1 MSEHQSRSELPLT
14 FMLCVGWAQLCRRL
28 DVQML
33 GRMQV
38 SSLMSEQILQ
48 IDCSNLEAS
57 RLPPSRAFDR
67 VKTHPHILHGYG
79 LADSA
84 LWTSI
89 AHASAQIRNLGM
101 SADAWR
107 LSSTWTELLT
117 TDLAAHL
124 AALTLQGLLCC
135 CVYAAAGQAW
145 WRGLFILLHAVPA
158 NNCSLPCKEQ

>member
-1 MSEHQSRSELPLT
+1 MMQE
-14 FMLCVGWAQLCRRL
+14 VGFAK
-28 DVQML
+28 VSL

-67 VKTHPHILHGYG
+67 MKTHPHMLHGEG
-79 LADSA
+79 LADFA

-89 AHASAQIRNLGM
+89 THARANIRILGISAH
-101 SADAWR
+101 AWR
-107 LSSTWTELLT
+107 LSSTGTELLT
-117 TDLAAHL
+117 TGLAAHL

-135 CVYAAAGQAW
+135 CV
-145 WRGLFILLHAVPA
+145 
-158 NNCSLPCKEQ
+158 